1 MAKGQSAKAGQSVAD
16 DSVAQGRC
24 HSVQICEGREMRTA
38 HTILEL
44 LRQRGQR
51 RLPLQRV
58 YRLLYRPDLYLMA
71 YGKIY
76 RNKGAM
82 TKGVTEETVDAMSLE
97 KIRAII
103 DALRHERYR
112 WHPARRTYIPR
123 KDGKQ
128 RPLGVQTWSDKL
140 LQEVI
145 RLILSAYLEPQFS
158 EQSHG
163 FRPGRG
169 CHTAL
174 QEIHRHW
181 VGTAW
186 FIEGDIAKCFDRLD
200 HGILLARLRQ
210 YIQDERFL
218 RLIGHLLKAGYLE
231 AWTWH
236 ATYSGAPQG
245 SILSPLLSNLYLDAL
260 DSFVEST
267 LIPEYTRGT
276 RRRFNPAYEQLRHRA
291 SYLQRTGRLQEAR
304 QVRRQVQRLPSI
316 VPDDPDYRR
325 LRFCRYADDFL
336 LGFVGPKQE
345 AEAIK
350 RRLSAFLQQD
360 LKLELS
366 EAKTLIT
373 HARTEF
379 AHFLGYDIHV
389 FQENSR
395 HDRFH
400 RRSLNGG
407 IGLRVP
413 RAVVD
418 ERCRRYPHRRGKVLQ
433 RTELINDT
441 EFSIIARYQAEFRG
455 LVEYYRLAYN
465 LHTLTRLDHVMETS
479 LTKTLAAKLRLSVPQ
494 VYRRFQTV
502 IETKGRKYKGL
513 QVVIERPNKKPLIA
527 QWGGIPLT
535 WDMQATLVDAL
546 PPRWVGR
553 SELEKR
559 LLAQVCEYCGTTSQE
574 EPIQVHHIR
583 ALKDLLGKTGRD
595 KPDWVKI
602 MAARQRKTL
611 VLCVTCH
618 QDVTHGRPMRRS
630 PKSVAETM
638 ALESRMS

>member
-1 MAKGQSAKAGQSVAD
+1 
-16 DSVAQGRC
+16 
-24 HSVQICEGREMRTA
+24 MRTA

-44 LRQRGQR
+44 LRQRGQQ

-82 TKGVTEETVDAMSLE
+82 TKGVTTETVDAMSLE

-103 DALRHERYR
+103 DAVRHERYR

-128 RPLGVQTWSDKL
+128 RPLGIQTWSDKL
-140 LQEVI
+140 LQEVL
-145 RLILSAYLEPQFS
+145 RLILSAYFEPQFS
-158 EQSHG
+158 EHSHG

-174 QEIHRHW
+174 RDIHRNW
-181 VGTAW
+181 VGATW

-200 HGILLARLRQ
+200 RKILLARLRQ

-218 RLIGHLLKAGYLE
+218 RLIHHLLKAGYLE

-236 ATYSGAPQG
+236 TTYSGAPQG

-260 DSFVEST
+260 DSFVEHT
-267 LIPEYTRGT
+267 LIPEYTRGI
-276 RRRFNPAYEQLRHRA
+276 RRHFNPAYERLHHRA
-291 SYLQRTGRLQEAR
+291 SYLKRTGRLQEAR
-304 QVRRQVQRLPSI
+304 QVRRQAQQLPSI

-350 RRLSAFLQQD
+350 RRLSAFLQHD
-360 LKLELS
+360 LTLELS
-366 EAKTLIT
+366 ETKTLIT

-389 FQENSR
+389 FQKDSK
-395 HDRFH
+395 HDRLH
-400 RRSLNGG
+400 RRSVNGG

-418 ERCRRYPHRRGKVLQ
+418 EHCRRYPHRRGKVLQ

-441 EFSIIARYQAEFRG
+441 EFSITWQTIGSSWILVLHPALQDEQEGKFGTDSPAKLSQEALSGTWCDQMSSTTAHRNGGFVMSDPMTTIDPRYSDPDTVATEWEDTRRALEMAELFWITTVRSDGRPHVTPLVAVWLDGALHFCTGATEQKAINLRSNSHVILMTGCNNWHEG
-455 LVEYYRLAYN
+455 LDVVVEGDAIQITDEALLQRLAGAW
-465 LHTLTRLDHVMETS
+465 TS
-479 LTKTLAAKLRLSVPQ
+479 KWDGRWQ
-494 VYRRFQTV
+494 FTV
-502 IETKGRKYKGL
+502 RDGAFE
-513 QVVIERPNKKPLIA
+513 
-527 QWGGIPLT
+527 GGT
-535 WDMQATLVDAL
+535 TLVFQVT
-546 PPRWVGR
+546 PT
-553 SELEKR
+553 KI
-559 LLAQVCEYCGTTSQE
+559 LAFAKGHFSHTR
-574 EPIQVHHIR
+574 H
-583 ALKDLLGKTGRD
+583 LF
-595 KPDWVKI
+595 
-602 MAARQRKTL
+602 
-611 VLCVTCH
+611 
-618 QDVTHGRPMRRS
+618 
-630 PKSVAETM
+630 
-638 ALESRMS
+638 